1 MGARRAGWLLLP
13 LLVVAPIIGL
23 IASTAQAQEVVQ
35 TPGPV
40 QPGYRGSAYL
50 VPRTTD
56 PGSPNTTT
64 ANLEDGPETQG
75 TVTLRSGQPYDV
87 AVDAA
92 GDVATV
98 SLDDGRTATA
108 AASEFWVMPSFI
120 DLRYLMVEVGPK
132 TRPLGLSGVRY
143 YRETES
149 TFDDPATP
157 EFDGIPGFVRG
168 TLACKRQ
175 EWSIGQQTFTVDLI
189 EQGVHRNDRGL
200 IDKGIVGLRWGTSLG
215 LNDDAAFE
223 LTRDCGGGVEVI
235 PDHGGTHHTTQFVEA
250 MGRAVYLLASSPYAG
265 EYRPVIE
272 ETIDHIE
279 LVAGRLT
286 TSPGPWDEWWG
297 HVSDEN
303 GDDWT
308 HRTYMMAAA
317 LGMAATL
324 TDDPAAAE
332 HWRDL
337 AEMTARRGM
346 DDQWTEDDGE
356 AGVNP
361 ERGGYDVQYQ
371 MYGIWLAELYL
382 ATLPEGDLRDDLV
395 ATIERAIR
403 WDVGRIDPQTGLIDI
418 RGSTRVCAEK
428 KWFSGQPRHG
438 SIQPRRSAPCCS
450 GAAPKGMPR
459 WSIWPSSWTKVRSAS
474 ATNAPGRSR
483 RQARRAREVA
493 AEEGGDRGFDTPIG
507 ALSVRRVAVAAFA
520 GMLAGLLALLALRRM
535 PSIGTGA
542 RRGAAIGAAIL
553 VFVCGLWLLAA

>member
-23 IASTAQAQEVVQ
+23 VPPAAQAQEVVQ

-50 VPRTTD
+50 VPRTPD
-56 PGSPNTTT
+56 PESPNTTT
-64 ANLEDGPETQG
+64 ADLEDGPETQG

-87 AVDAA
+87 AIDAA

-120 DLRYLMVEVGPK
+120 DLRYLMVDVGPEN
-132 TRPLGLSGVRY
+132 RPLGLSGVRY
-143 YRETES
+143 HRETAS
-149 TFDDPATP
+149 SFDDPETP
-157 EFDGIPGFVRG
+157 EFDGMPRFARA
-168 TLACKRQ
+168 TLACKRE

-189 EQGVHRNDRGL
+189 EQGVHQDDRDL

-235 PDHGGTHHTTQFVEA
+235 PDHGGTHHTTQFLEA
-250 MGRAVYLLASSPYAG
+250 MSRAVYLLASSPYAG

-324 TDDPAAAE
+324 TDDPAAAKD
-332 HWRDL
+332 WRDL

-346 DDQWTEDDGE
+346 DGQWTEDDGE

-361 ERGGYDVQYQ
+361 ERGGYDVQYH
-371 MYGIWLAELYL
+371 MYGIWLAQLYL

-395 ATIERAIR
+395 ATIERAIE
-403 WDVGRIDPQTGLIDI
+403 WDVGRIDPETGLIDI
-418 RGSTRVCAEK
+418 RGSTRVCAETN
-428 KWFSGQPRHG
+428 WWSGQPSARLDPAETIRALLLWG
-438 SIQPRRSAPCCS
+438 STE
-450 GAAPKGMPR
+450 GD
-459 WSIWPSSWTKVRSAS
+459 AS
-474 ATNAPGRSR
+474 VVDRAVLVDQGEKNIGHECPGPVE
-483 RQARRAREVA
+483 EVA
-493 AEEGGDRGFDTPIG
+493 SGEQGDSGFDTPIG
-507 ALSVRRVAVAAFA
+507 ALSVRRVAVAAFV
-520 GMLAGLLALLALRRM
+520 GVLAGLLALLALRRM
-535 PSIGTGA
+535 PSIGTGL
-542 RRGAAIGAAIL
+542 RRGATIGGAIL
-553 VFVCGLWLLAA
+553 VSVGGLWLLAA